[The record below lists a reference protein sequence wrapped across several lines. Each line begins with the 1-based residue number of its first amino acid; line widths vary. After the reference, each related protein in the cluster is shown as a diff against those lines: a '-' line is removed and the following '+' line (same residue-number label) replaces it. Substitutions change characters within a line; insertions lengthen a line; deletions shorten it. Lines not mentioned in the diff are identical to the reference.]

1 MGLGGGAESPEMEQQ
16 VNPVVY
22 ADRSALSNETS
33 LSRMLTKCLAAQSS
47 WHNIVPRGGTIV
59 LKPNMVRHFNP
70 DGELASVVTDP
81 RLVRL
86 LAEHAVDVVGPDGSV
101 VIADSPQNDCNMARL
116 LSWEPWAEV
125 VEWTH
130 AHPQIQFLDVRTEWV
145 EMQDGIIVERHALPG
160 DPLGD
165 AWFDL
170 GDCSA
175 FTDSALDPRRFRG
188 SDYDPEATVAAHA
201 ARSHQYRVC
210 RTFLDCDLLVVIPK
224 VKTHKKVGLSLA
236 MKNLVGLVADKN
248 CLPHHTTG
256 FPSDGGDEYREG
268 GPRERLR
275 QKTIEVLRPA
285 LAQGKL
291 TRLARLGRRTEN
303 RFLPEII
310 ERSGNWWGNDTA
322 WRMVVDL
329 VTLLRLEREDRG
341 KPTHF
346 VYDGVIVGQGNG
358 PLAPESVELGML
370 AMSDDPVAGDLAV
383 CESLGLD
390 ATKFPLLH
398 EKLAL
403 ESWGRVLEDRE
414 SYPSLIPGDIRLH
427 DGWADAP
434 LAH

>member
-1 MGLGGGAESPEMEQQ
+1 
-16 VNPVVY
+16 
-22 ADRSALSNETS
+22 
-33 LSRMLTKCLAAQSS
+33 
-47 WHNIVPRGGTIV
+47 
-59 LKPNMVRHFNP
+59 
-70 DGELASVVTDP
+70 VTDP

-86 LAEHAVDVVGPDGSV
+86 LAQHAVDVVGPNGTV
-101 VIADSPQNDCNMARL
+101 IIADSPQNDCDMAKL

-125 VEWTH
+125 VEWTR
-130 AHPQIQFLDVRTEWV
+130 ARPQIQFLDVRTEWV
-145 EMQDGIIVERHALPG
+145 EMQDGIIVVRHAQPG

-165 AWFDL
+165 VCIDL
-170 GDCSA
+170 GDYSA
-175 FTDSALDPRRFRG
+175 FTDSPLHPRRFRG
-188 SDYDPEATVAAHA
+188 SDYDPEVTVAAHT
-201 ARSHQYRVC
+201 ARSHQYRLC

-248 CLPHHTTG
+248 CLPHYTAG
-256 FPSDGGDEYREG
+256 FPSDGGDEYRER

-275 QKTIEVLRPA
+275 QKAIEVLRPA

-303 RFLPEII
+303 HFLPEIV

-329 VTLLRLEREDRG
+329 VTLLRQERQDRG

-346 VYDGVIVGQGNG
+346 VYDGVIVGQRNG

-370 AMSDDPVAGDLAV
+370 SMSDDPVAGDLAV

-390 ATKFPLLH
+390 AAKFPLLH
-398 EKLAL
+398 EQLAL
-403 ESWGRVLEDRE
+403 RSWGRPLKDRAPG
-414 SYPSLIPGDIRLH
+414 SYPALVPGGIRLH

-434 LAH
+434 LSH